1 MASEFRVTV
10 PEDSVRTLSPGR
22 SGEKVVFAPTG
33 ELAASG
39 TLKSGMSPV
48 RSVVASPRPVKGKAG
63 REAARRRLQLQLQPV
78 SEDEGQG
85 EGAAEEEDE
94 PLLSV
99 PEEEEEEEEEEEAQ
113 PLPPVCVSPMRGMWR
128 DEKVALYCDE
138 VLQSCKAED
147 ADEAMSKY
155 LSEKLKLKDKWLGV
169 WKTNPELFFVKYEEA
184 SIPFVGILVEV
195 TCKPHQS
202 SSSCFKVT
210 VSVAE
215 PFSSN
220 IANIPRSLVDEI
232 LEELEHSV
240 PLLEVYPVEGQ
251 GSDIQDIALAL
262 EVVRWCDIQ
271 DGTIPGPIAQRF
283 KKTLE
288 KYKNKRVE
296 LIEYQSNIKED
307 PSAAEAVECWKKYY
321 EIVMLCGLLK
331 MWEDLR
337 LRGLLLLGGH
347 VDPKVH
353 NPVAVAK
360 LTVKPGSELDKVVIE
375 ANASPSITL
384 SITDITCLCFVG
396 VYNSADC
403 ESPIR
408 KLFYCTEKLRVHG
421 PFFPRI
427 LRRRKGKRDFGKT
440 ITHIVAKVMTTD
452 MVKDLPSDTLLQQH
466 DDLDLAVDSC
476 YSGDTVVIFPGEYQA
491 VNLALLTDD
500 IIIKGVGKREE
511 IMITSEPSHDSFVV
525 SKADNVKLMNLSLI
539 QQGTVDGIVVVESGH
554 MTLENCILKC
564 EGTGVCVLTG
574 AALTVTDSEITGAQG
589 AGVELYPGS
598 IAILERNEIHHCNNL
613 RTSDSSKSTL
623 GGVNMKVLPAPKLK
637 MTNNHIYNNNGYGVS
652 ILQPTEQFFIVAEAL
667 NKGAASG
674 DKKDENMLSKVMQNL
689 NLEMNNNKIEANLKG
704 DIRIVTRTGSGLA
717 RSSEGPVSSEEW
729 TGNQFM
735 KQKQ

>member
-1 MASEFRVTV
+1 MASMASASRASVPADSFRT
-10 PEDSVRTLSPGR
+10 TSPGR
-22 SGEKVVFAPTG
+22 RGEK
-33 ELAASG
+33 AASAVPG
-39 TLKSGMSPV
+39 DTAAATTLKGTAIPV
-48 RSVVASPRPVKGKAG
+48 RSVVASPRQVKGKAG
-63 REAARRRLQLQLQPV
+63 REAARLRLQRLPAAQA
-78 SEDEGQG
+78 EDPG
-85 EGAAEEEDE
+85 EAA
-94 PLLSV
+94 
-99 PEEEEEEEEEEEAQ
+99 EEEEEEPLPSVPEDEEEAQ
-113 PLPPVCVSPMRGMWR
+113 PLPPVCLSRMRGMWR
-128 DEKVALYCDE
+128 DEKVSLYCDQ
-138 VLQSCKAED
+138 VLQDCKAED
-147 ADEAMSKY
+147 ADEVMGKY

-169 WKTNPELFFVKYEEA
+169 WKTNPNVFFVKYEEA

-195 TCKPHQS
+195 TCEPYQDS
-202 SSSCFKVT
+202 SSRFKVT

-220 IANIPRSLVDEI
+220 IANIPRDLVDEI

-251 GSDIQDIALAL
+251 DTDIHDIALAL
-262 EVVRWCDIQ
+262 EVVRFFYDFLWRDWDDEESCENYTALIEERINLWCDIQ

-337 LRGLLLLGGH
+337 LR
-347 VDPKVH
+347 
-353 NPVAVAK
+353 
-360 LTVKPGSELDKVVIE
+360 
-375 ANASPSITL
+375 
-384 SITDITCLCFVG
+384 
-396 VYNSADC
+396 
-403 ESPIR
+403 
-408 KLFYCTEKLRVHG
+408 VHG

-427 LRRRKGKRDFGKT
+427 LRRRKGKREFGKT
-440 ITHIVAKVMTTD
+440 ITHIVAKVMTTE
-452 MVKDLPSDTLLQQH
+452 MIKDLSSDTLLQQH
-466 DDLDLAVDSC
+466 DDLDLALDNC
-476 YSGDTVVIFPGEYQA
+476 YSGDTVIIFPGEYQA
-491 VNLALLTDD
+491 ANLALLTDD

-511 IMITSEPSHDSFVV
+511 IMITSEPSRDSFVV
-525 SKADNVKLMNLSLI
+525 SKADNVKLMHLSLI

-574 AALTVTDSEITGAQG
+574 ATLTITDSEITGAQG

-598 IAILERNEIHHCNNL
+598 TAILERNEIHHCNNL

-637 MTNNHIYNNNGYGVS
+637 MTNNHIYSNKGYGVS
-652 ILQPTEQFFIVAEAL
+652 ILQPTEQFFIVTEEAL
-667 NKGAASG
+667 NKRAASG
-674 DKKDENMLSKVMQNL
+674 DKKDDKMLFKVMQNL
-689 NLEMNNNKIEANLKG
+689 NLEMNNNKIEANVKG
-704 DIRIVTRTGSGLA
+704 DIRIVTS
-717 RSSEGPVSSEEW
+717 
-729 TGNQFM
+729 
-735 KQKQ
+735 

>member
-78 SEDEGQG
+78 SQDEGQG

-220 IANIPRSLVDEI
+220 IANIPRGLVDEI

-262 EVVRWCDIQ
+262 EVVRFFYDFLWRDWDDEESCENYTALIEERINLWCDIQ

-337 LRGLLLLGGH
+337 
-347 VDPKVH
+347 
-353 NPVAVAK
+353 
-360 LTVKPGSELDKVVIE
+360 
-375 ANASPSITL
+375 
-384 SITDITCLCFVG
+384 
-396 VYNSADC
+396 
-403 ESPIR
+403 
-408 KLFYCTEKLRVHG
+408 LRVHG

-554 MTLENCILKC
+554 MTLEF
-564 EGTGVCVLTG
+564 
-574 AALTVTDSEITGAQG
+574 
-589 AGVELYPGS
+589 
-598 IAILERNEIHHCNNL
+598 ERNIQFQSLEIPERSAIKINPRRPTPPDL
-613 RTSDSSKSTL
+613 PGTYPVL
-623 GGVNMKVLPAPKLK
+623 VLPESQDITVLDKFRQLVTLISFQEVDFFKKL
-637 MTNNHIYNNNGYGVS
+637 NDH
-652 ILQPTEQFFIVAEAL
+652 
-667 NKGAASG
+667 
-674 DKKDENMLSKVMQNL
+674 
-689 NLEMNNNKIEANLKG
+689 
-704 DIRIVTRTGSGLA
+704 
-717 RSSEGPVSSEEW
+717 
-729 TGNQFM
+729 
-735 KQKQ
+735 

>member
-1 MASEFRVTV
+1 MESDPTTSEPEAAIGSDSSPVEQAILVSLRDSASAKG
-10 PEDSVRTLSPGR
+10 L
-22 SGEKVVFAPTG
+22 
-33 ELAASG
+33 
-39 TLKSGMSPV
+39 MSPV
-48 RSVVASPRPVKGKAG
+48 RSVVASPRPVKGKA
-63 REAARRRLQLQLQPV
+63 ARRRLQLPPV
-78 SEDEGQG
+78 SQAETGDE
-85 EGAAEEEDE
+85 E
-94 PLLSV
+94 PVPAV
-99 PEEEEEEEEEEEAQ
+99 PENQEEAQ
-113 PLPPVCVSPMRGMWR
+113 PLPPICASPMRGMWR
-128 DEKVALYCDE
+128 SEKVALYCDQ
-138 VLQSCKAED
+138 VLQGSKAED

-155 LSEKLKLKDKWLGV
+155 LSEKLKVTDRWLGV
-169 WKTNPELFFVKYEEA
+169 WKSNPELFFEKYEEA

-195 TCKPHQS
+195 TCKPRQNL
-202 SSSCFKVT
+202 SSCFKVT

-220 IANIPRSLVDEI
+220 IANIPRDLVDEV
-232 LEELEHSV
+232 LGELEYSA

-251 GSDIQDIALAL
+251 DADVRDIALAL

-337 LRGLLLLGGH
+337 LR
-347 VDPKVH
+347 
-353 NPVAVAK
+353 
-360 LTVKPGSELDKVVIE
+360 
-375 ANASPSITL
+375 
-384 SITDITCLCFVG
+384 
-396 VYNSADC
+396 
-403 ESPIR
+403 
-408 KLFYCTEKLRVHG
+408 VHG

-452 MVKDLPSDTLLQQH
+452 MVKNLSSDTLLQQH
-466 DDLDLAVDSC
+466 DDLNLALDSC
-476 YSGDTVVIFPGEYQA
+476 YSGDIVVIFPGEYQA
-491 VNLALLTDD
+491 SNLALLTDD
-500 IIIKGVGKREE
+500 ITIKGVGKREE

-525 SKADNVKLMNLSLI
+525 SKADSVKLMQLSLI

-554 MTLENCILKC
+554 LTLENCLLKC

-574 AALTVTDSEITGAQG
+574 ASLTITNSEITGAQG

-598 IAILERNEIHHCNNL
+598 IAILEGNEIHHCNNL

-652 ILQPTEQFFIVAEAL
+652 ILQPSEQFFIVAEAAL

-674 DKKDENMLSKVMQNL
+674 DKKDDKMLSKVMQTL
-689 NLEMNNNKIEANLKG
+689 NVEMNNNRIEANSKG
-704 DIRIVTRTGSGLA
+704 DIRIVTG
-717 RSSEGPVSSEEW
+717 
-729 TGNQFM
+729 
-735 KQKQ
+735 

>member
-1 MASEFRVTV
+1 MASGARASAAD
-10 PEDSVRTLSPGR
+10 DSVRAVSPGR
-22 SGEKVVFAPTG
+22 AGDKVVSASPGDTAATAT
-33 ELAASG
+33 LRSTASG
-39 TLKSGMSPV
+39 V
-48 RSVVASPRPVKGKAG
+48 RSVVASPRPVKGKAA
-63 REAARRRLQLQLQPV
+63 REATRRRLQLQPV
-78 SEDEGQG
+78 SQAEGPG
-85 EGAAEEEDE
+85 EAAEQEEEE

-99 PEEEEEEEEEEEAQ
+99 PEEEEDEAQ

-128 DEKVALYCDE
+128 DEKVALYCDA
-138 VLQSCKAED
+138 VLQGCKAED

-155 LSEKLKLKDKWLGV
+155 LSEKLKLKDKWFGV

-195 TCKPHQS
+195 TCKPSQN

-210 VSVAE
+210 VSVAD

-220 IANIPRSLVDEI
+220 IANIPRDLVNEI

-251 GSDIQDIALAL
+251 DADIRDIALAL
-262 EVVRWCDIQ
+262 EVVRFFYDFLWRDWDDEESCENYTALIEERINLWCDIQ

-337 LRGLLLLGGH
+337 LR
-347 VDPKVH
+347 
-353 NPVAVAK
+353 
-360 LTVKPGSELDKVVIE
+360 
-375 ANASPSITL
+375 
-384 SITDITCLCFVG
+384 
-396 VYNSADC
+396 
-403 ESPIR
+403 
-408 KLFYCTEKLRVHG
+408 VHG

-440 ITHIVAKVMTTD
+440 ITHIVAKVMTTE
-452 MVKDLPSDTLLQQH
+452 M
-466 DDLDLAVDSC
+466 
-476 YSGDTVVIFPGEYQA
+476 
-491 VNLALLTDD
+491 
-500 IIIKGVGKREE
+500 
-511 IMITSEPSHDSFVV
+511 
-525 SKADNVKLMNLSLI
+525 
-539 QQGTVDGIVVVESGH
+539 
-554 MTLENCILKC
+554 
-564 EGTGVCVLTG
+564 
-574 AALTVTDSEITGAQG
+574 G

-637 MTNNHIYNNNGYGVS
+637 MTNNHIYSNNGYGVS
-652 ILQPTEQFFIVAEAL
+652 ILQPTEQYFIVAEDAL

-674 DKKDENMLSKVMQNL
+674 DKKDDTMLSKVMQNL

-704 DIRIVTRTGSGLA
+704 DIRIVTS
-717 RSSEGPVSSEEW
+717 
-729 TGNQFM
+729 
-735 KQKQ
+735 

>member
-1 MASEFRVTV
+1 MESDPTTSE
-10 PEDSVRTLSPGR
+10 PEAAVGSVSPPA
-22 SGEKVVFAPTG
+22 EQADPTTPG
-33 ELAASG
+33 NLAAAVAKG
-39 TLKSGMSPV
+39 L
-48 RSVVASPRPVKGKAG
+48 ASP
-63 REAARRRLQLQLQPV
+63 
-78 SEDEGQG
+78 
-85 EGAAEEEDE
+85 
-94 PLLSV
+94 
-99 PEEEEEEEEEEEAQ
+99 
-113 PLPPVCVSPMRGMWR
+113 
-128 DEKVALYCDE
+128 
-138 VLQSCKAED
+138 AED

-169 WKTNPELFFVKYEEA
+169 WKSNPELFFEKYEEA

-195 TCKPHQS
+195 TCKPRQNF
-202 SSSCFKVT
+202 SCFKVT

-220 IANIPRSLVDEI
+220 IANIPRDLVDEV
-232 LEELEHSV
+232 LEELEYSA

-251 GSDIQDIALAL
+251 DADVCDIALAL
-262 EVVRWCDIQ
+262 EVVRFFYDFLWRDWDDEEICENYTALIEERINLWCDIQ

-337 LRGLLLLGGH
+337 LR
-347 VDPKVH
+347 
-353 NPVAVAK
+353 
-360 LTVKPGSELDKVVIE
+360 
-375 ANASPSITL
+375 
-384 SITDITCLCFVG
+384 
-396 VYNSADC
+396 
-403 ESPIR
+403 
-408 KLFYCTEKLRVHG
+408 VHG

-452 MVKDLPSDTLLQQH
+452 MVKNLSSDTLLQQH
-466 DDLDLAVDSC
+466 DDLNLALDNC
-476 YSGDTVVIFPGEYQA
+476 YSGDIVVIFPGEYQA
-491 VNLALLTDD
+491 ANLALLTDD
-500 IIIKGVGKREE
+500 ITIQGVGKREE

-525 SKADNVKLMNLSLI
+525 SKADNVKLMQLSLI

-554 MTLENCILKC
+554 LTLENCLLKC

-574 AALTVTDSEITGAQG
+574 ASLTITDSEITGAQG

-598 IAILERNEIHHCNNL
+598 IAILEGNEIHHCNTL

-652 ILQPTEQFFIVAEAL
+652 ILQPSEQFFIVAEAAL

-674 DKKDENMLSKVMQNL
+674 DKKDDKMLSKVMQTL
-689 NLEMNNNKIEANLKG
+689 NVEMNNNRIEANLKG
-704 DIRIVTRTGSGLA
+704 DIRIVTG
-717 RSSEGPVSSEEW
+717 
-729 TGNQFM
+729 
-735 KQKQ
+735 

>member
-1 MASEFRVTV
+1 MASGSRV
-10 PEDSVRTLSPGR
+10 PEDAVRAVSPGR
-22 SGEKVVFAPTG
+22 RGEKIVSALTG
-33 ELAASG
+33 DLVMAAALKSAASP
-39 TLKSGMSPV
+39 M
-48 RSVVASPRPVKGKAG
+48 RSVAASPRPLKGKAG
-63 REAARRRLQLQLQPV
+63 REAARRRLQLLPGSQAEGP
-78 SEDEGQG
+78 GQG
-85 EGAAEEEDE
+85 PEEEEEE

-99 PEEEEEEEEEEEAQ
+99 PEEDEEAQ
-113 PLPPVCVSPMRGMWR
+113 PLPPVCAFPMRGMGMWR
-128 DEKVALYCDE
+128 EEKVALYCDE
-138 VLQSCKAED
+138 VLQGYKVRTRQR
-147 ADEAMSKY
+147 
-155 LSEKLKLKDKWLGV
+155 LKDKWLGV
-169 WKTNPELFFVKYEEA
+169 WKANPELFFVKYEES

-195 TCKPHQS
+195 TCKPSQS
-202 SSSCFKVT
+202 SSSCFRVT
-210 VSVAE
+210 VSV

-220 IANIPRSLVDEI
+220 IANIPRDLVDEI

-240 PLLEVYPVEGQ
+240 SLLEVYPVEGQ
-251 GSDIQDIALAL
+251 DSDLHDIALAL
-262 EVVRWCDIQ
+262 EVVRFFYDFLWRDWDDEESCENYTALIEERINLWCDIQ

-337 LRGLLLLGGH
+337 LR
-347 VDPKVH
+347 
-353 NPVAVAK
+353 
-360 LTVKPGSELDKVVIE
+360 
-375 ANASPSITL
+375 
-384 SITDITCLCFVG
+384 
-396 VYNSADC
+396 
-403 ESPIR
+403 
-408 KLFYCTEKLRVHG
+408 VHG

-427 LRRRKGKRDFGKT
+427 LRRRKGKRNFGKT

-452 MVKDLPSDTLLQQH
+452 MVKDLSPDTLLQQH
-466 DDLDLAVDSC
+466 DDLDLALDN
-476 YSGDTVVIFPGEYQA
+476 TVVIFPGEYQA

-500 IIIKGVGKREE
+500 IVIKGIGKREE

-525 SKADNVKLMNLSLI
+525 SKADNVKLMHLSLI

-554 MTLENCILKC
+554 MTLENCVLKC

-574 AALTVTDSEITGAQG
+574 AALTITDSEITGAQG

-598 IAILERNEIHHCNNL
+598 VAILERNEIHHCNNL
-613 RTSDSSKSTL
+613 RTCDSSKSTL

-652 ILQPTEQFFIVAEAL
+652 ILQPTEQFFIVAEEAL

-674 DKKDENMLSKVMQNL
+674 DKRDDNMLSKVMQNL

-704 DIRIVTRTGSGLA
+704 DIRIVTS
-717 RSSEGPVSSEEW
+717 
-729 TGNQFM
+729 
-735 KQKQ
+735 

>member
-1 MASEFRVTV
+1 MASAARP
-10 PEDSVRTLSPGR
+10 PEPEESVGTGRPGR
-22 SGEKVVFAPTG
+22 RGAQGLSAPPG
-33 ELAASG
+33 DSLAVG
-39 TLKSGMSPV
+39 TLRGAAAPA
-48 RSVVASPRPVKGKAG
+48 RSVVASPRPGKGKAG
-63 REAARRRLQLQLQPV
+63 REAARRRLQLPPASQA
-78 SEDEGQG
+78 EGRAA
-85 EGAAEEEDE
+85 GAAGAAGA
-94 PLLSV
+94 
-99 PEEEEEEEEEEEAQ
+99 EEEEEEEQAAEAEEAEEPPLSVPQEEEEEAQ

-128 DEKVALYCDE
+128 DEKVVLYCDQ
-138 VLQSCKAED
+138 VLQGCKAED

-155 LSEKLKLKDKWLGV
+155 LSEKLKLKDRWLGV

-184 SIPFVGILVEV
+184 SIPFVAILVEV
-195 TCKPHQS
+195 TCKPRQS
-202 SSSCFKVT
+202 SSSCFKVS
-210 VSVAE
+210 VSLAE

-220 IANIPRSLVDEI
+220 IANIPRGLVNEI

-251 GSDIQDIALAL
+251 DSDIHDIALAL
-262 EVVRWCDIQ
+262 EVVRFFYDFLWRDWDDEESCENYTALIEERINLWCDIQ

-288 KYKNKRVE
+288 KYKKKRVE
-296 LIEYQSNIKED
+296 LIEYQSNITED

-337 LRGLLLLGGH
+337 
-347 VDPKVH
+347 
-353 NPVAVAK
+353 
-360 LTVKPGSELDKVVIE
+360 
-375 ANASPSITL
+375 
-384 SITDITCLCFVG
+384 
-396 VYNSADC
+396 
-403 ESPIR
+403 
-408 KLFYCTEKLRVHG
+408 LRVHG

-452 MVKDLPSDTLLQQH
+452 MVKDLSSDTLLQQH
-466 DDLDLAVDSC
+466 DDLDLALDSC

-525 SKADNVKLMNLSLI
+525 SKADNVKLMHLSLI

-574 AALTVTDSEITGAQG
+574 AALTITDSEITGAQG

-598 IAILERNEIHHCNNL
+598 IAVLERNEIHHCNNL
-613 RTSDSSKSTL
+613 RTSDNSKSTL

-652 ILQPTEQFFIVAEAL
+652 ILQPTEQFFIVAEEAL

-674 DKKDENMLSKVMQNL
+674 DKKEDSMLSRVMQNL

-704 DIRIVTRTGSGLA
+704 DIRIITS
-717 RSSEGPVSSEEW
+717 
-729 TGNQFM
+729 
-735 KQKQ
+735 

>member
-1 MASEFRVTV
+1 QPARQHPRATRLAHWPARLRAGKVLTAALEPREAEEMASGSGATV
-10 PEDSVRTLSPGR
+10 PEDSVRTSSPGR
-22 SGEKVVFAPTG
+22 RGEKAGFAPTG
-33 ELAASG
+33 DSAIVG
-39 TLKSGMSPV
+39 TLKGTASPV

-63 REAARRRLQLQLQPV
+63 REAARRRLQLLPDSQAENP
-78 SEDEGQG
+78 G
-85 EGAAEEEDE
+85 EGAEEEE
-94 PLLSV
+94 EGPLLSV
-99 PEEEEEEEEEEEAQ
+99 PEEDEEEAQ

-138 VLQSCKAED
+138 VLQGCKAED

-155 LSEKLKLKDKWLGV
+155 LSEKLKVKDKWLGV

-195 TCKPHQS
+195 TCKPRQS

-220 IANIPRSLVDEI
+220 IANIPRDLVDEI

-251 GSDIQDIALAL
+251 DADIHNIALAL
-262 EVVRWCDIQ
+262 EVVRFFYDFLWRDWDDEESCENYTALIEERINLWCAIQ

-337 LRGLLLLGGH
+337 LR
-347 VDPKVH
+347 
-353 NPVAVAK
+353 
-360 LTVKPGSELDKVVIE
+360 
-375 ANASPSITL
+375 
-384 SITDITCLCFVG
+384 
-396 VYNSADC
+396 
-403 ESPIR
+403 
-408 KLFYCTEKLRVHG
+408 
-421 PFFPRI
+421 I

-452 MVKDLPSDTLLQQH
+452 MVKDLSSDTLLQQH
-466 DDLDLAVDSC
+466 DDLDLALDSC

-511 IMITSEPSHDSFVV
+511 IRITSEPSHDSFVV
-525 SKADNVKLMNLSLI
+525 SKAENVKLMHLSLI

-554 MTLENCILKC
+554 MTLENCVLKC

-574 AALTVTDSEITGAQG
+574 AALTITDSEITGAQG

-623 GGVNMKVLPAPKLK
+623 GGVNMKVLPAPRLK

-652 ILQPTEQFFIVAEAL
+652 ILQPTEQFFIISEEAL

-674 DKKDENMLSKVMQNL
+674 DKKDDNMLSKVMQNL

-704 DIRIVTRTGSGLA
+704 DIRIVT
-717 RSSEGPVSSEEW
+717 
-729 TGNQFM
+729 N
-735 KQKQ
+735 

>member
-1 MASEFRVTV
+1 MASGPDNTETG
-10 PEDSVRTLSPGR
+10 DSAAVISPGR
-22 SGEKVVFAPTG
+22 RGEKTVFSALDDAT
-33 ELAASG
+33 A
-39 TLKSGMSPV
+39 KSNVSPV

-63 REAARRRLQLQLQPV
+63 REAARRRLQLLPIPQA
-78 SEDEGQG
+78 EGPA
-85 EGAAEEEDE
+85 EG
-94 PLLSV
+94 
-99 PEEEEEEEEEEEAQ
+99 EEEEEEEEGLLSVHEEEEEEAQ

-128 DEKVALYCDE
+128 DEKVALYCDQ
-138 VLQSCKAED
+138 VLQGCKAED

-155 LSEKLKLKDKWLGV
+155 LSEKLKMKDKWLGV
-169 WKTNPELFFVKYEEA
+169 WKTNPELFFIKYEEA
-184 SIPFVGILVEV
+184 SIPFVGVLVEV
-195 TCKPHQS
+195 TCKPRQS

-220 IANIPRSLVDEI
+220 IANIPRDLIDET

-240 PLLEVYPVEGQ
+240 PLLEVYPVQGQ
-251 GSDIQDIALAL
+251 DDDIHDIALAL
-262 EVVRWCDIQ
+262 EVVRFFYDFLWRDWDDEESCENYTALIEERINLWCDIQ

-337 LRGLLLLGGH
+337 LR
-347 VDPKVH
+347 
-353 NPVAVAK
+353 
-360 LTVKPGSELDKVVIE
+360 
-375 ANASPSITL
+375 
-384 SITDITCLCFVG
+384 
-396 VYNSADC
+396 
-403 ESPIR
+403 
-408 KLFYCTEKLRVHG
+408 VHG

-427 LRRRKGKRDFGKT
+427 LRRRKGKRELGKT
-440 ITHIVAKVMTTD
+440 ITHIVAKVMTTE
-452 MVKDLPSDTLLQQH
+452 MVKDLSSDTLLQQH
-466 DDLDLAVDSC
+466 DDLDLALDSC

-491 VNLALLTDD
+491 TNLALLTDD
-500 IIIKGVGKREE
+500 IVIKGVGKREE
-511 IMITSEPSHDSFVV
+511 IVITSEPSRDSFVV
-525 SKADNVKLMNLSLI
+525 SKAENVKLMHLTLI

-554 MTLENCILKC
+554 MTLEDCVLKC

-574 AALTVTDSEITGAQG
+574 AALTITDSEITGAQG

-613 RTSDSSKSTL
+613 RTSDNSKSTL

-637 MTNNHIYNNNGYGVS
+637 MNNNHIYSNNGYGVS
-652 ILQPTEQFFIVAEAL
+652 ILQPTEQFFIIAEGTL

-674 DKKDENMLSKVMQNL
+674 DKKDDDMLSKVMQNL

-704 DIRIVTRTGSGLA
+704 DIRIVT
-717 RSSEGPVSSEEW
+717 
-729 TGNQFM
+729 N
-735 KQKQ
+735 

>member
-1 MASEFRVTV
+1 MASESRTSV
-10 PEDSVRTLSPGR
+10 PEDSDQTMNPGGRGEEVVTALSR
-22 SGEKVVFAPTG
+22 DLS
-33 ELAASG
+33 AAE
-39 TLKSGMSPV
+39 TLKSSASPV
-48 RSVVASPRPVKGKAG
+48 RSVVASSRPVKGKAG
-63 REAARRRLQLQLQPV
+63 REAARRRLQLLPV
-78 SEDEGQG
+78 SQAEDPG
-85 EGAAEEEDE
+85 EVAAEEEEE
-94 PLLSV
+94 PLPSV
-99 PEEEEEEEEEEEAQ
+99 PEEEEEAAAAAEERAEAQ
-113 PLPPVCVSPMRGMWR
+113 PLPPVCVSPLRGMWR
-128 DEKVALYCDE
+128 EEKVALFCDE
-138 VLQSCKAED
+138 VLQGCKAED
-147 ADEAMSKY
+147 ADEAMSNY

-169 WKTNPELFFVKYEEA
+169 WKTNPELFFLKYEEA
-184 SIPFVGILVEV
+184 SIPFVGILVEA
-195 TCKPHQS
+195 TCTPRQS
-202 SSSCFKVT
+202 SSSCFRVT

-220 IANIPRSLVDEI
+220 IANIPRNLVNEV

-251 GSDIQDIALAL
+251 DSDIHDIALAL
-262 EVVRWCDIQ
+262 EVVRFFYDFLWRDWDDEERCDNYTALIEERINLWCDIQ

-296 LIEYQSNIKED
+296 LIEYQNNIKED

-321 EIVMLCGLLK
+321 EIVMLCELLK

-337 LRGLLLLGGH
+337 
-347 VDPKVH
+347 
-353 NPVAVAK
+353 
-360 LTVKPGSELDKVVIE
+360 
-375 ANASPSITL
+375 
-384 SITDITCLCFVG
+384 
-396 VYNSADC
+396 
-403 ESPIR
+403 
-408 KLFYCTEKLRVHG
+408 LRVHG

-452 MVKDLPSDTLLQQH
+452 MVKDLSSDTFLQQH
-466 DDLDLAVDSC
+466 DDLDLALDSC

-525 SKADNVKLMNLSLI
+525 SKAANVKLMHLSLI

-554 MTLENCILKC
+554 MTLENCVLKC

-574 AALTVTDSEITGAQG
+574 ASLTIKDSEIIGAQG

-598 IAILERNEIHHCNNL
+598 TAILERNEIHHCNNF
-613 RTSDSSKSTL
+613 RTNDSSKSIL

-652 ILQPTEQFFIVAEAL
+652 ILPPTEQFFIVAETC

-674 DKKDENMLSKVMQNL
+674 DKKDENRLSKVMQNL
-689 NLEMNNNKIEANLKG
+689 NLEMNDNKMEANLKG
-704 DIRIVTRTGSGLA
+704 DIRIATS
-717 RSSEGPVSSEEW
+717 
-729 TGNQFM
+729 
-735 KQKQ
+735 

>member
-1 MASEFRVTV
+1 MASGARASAAA
-10 PEDSVRTLSPGR
+10 DSLRAVSPGR
-22 SGEKVVFAPTG
+22 AGEKGVSASPGDTAAAAT
-33 ELAASG
+33 LRSTASG
-39 TLKSGMSPV
+39 V
-48 RSVVASPRPVKGKAG
+48 RSVVASPRPVKGKAA
-63 REAARRRLQLQLQPV
+63 REATRRRLQLQPASQA
-78 SEDEGQG
+78 EGPG
-85 EGAAEEEDE
+85 EAAGQEEEE

-99 PEEEEEEEEEEEAQ
+99 PEEEEDEAQ

-128 DEKVALYCDE
+128 DEKVALYCDA
-138 VLQSCKAED
+138 VLQGCKAED

-155 LSEKLKLKDKWLGV
+155 LSEKLRLKDKWFGV

-195 TCKPHQS
+195 TCKPSQN

-210 VSVAE
+210 VSVAD

-220 IANIPRSLVDEI
+220 IANIPRNLVNEI

-251 GSDIQDIALAL
+251 DADIRDIALAL
-262 EVVRWCDIQ
+262 EVV
-271 DGTIPGPIAQRF
+271 
-283 KKTLE
+283 
-288 KYKNKRVE
+288 
-296 LIEYQSNIKED
+296 
-307 PSAAEAVECWKKYY
+307 
-321 EIVMLCGLLK
+321 
-331 MWEDLR
+331 
-337 LRGLLLLGGH
+337 
-347 VDPKVH
+347 
-353 NPVAVAK
+353 
-360 LTVKPGSELDKVVIE
+360 
-375 ANASPSITL
+375 
-384 SITDITCLCFVG
+384 
-396 VYNSADC
+396 
-403 ESPIR
+403 
-408 KLFYCTEKLRVHG
+408 RVHG

-440 ITHIVAKVMTTD
+440 ITHIVAKVMTTE
-452 MVKDLPSDTLLQQH
+452 MVKDLSSDTLLQQH
-466 DDLDLAVDSC
+466 DDLDLALDSC

-491 VNLALLTDD
+491 ANLALLTDD
-500 IIIKGVGKREE
+500 IVIKGVGKREE
-511 IMITSEPSHDSFVV
+511 ILITSEPSHDSFVV
-525 SKADNVKLMNLSLI
+525 SKAENVKLMHLSLI

-574 AALTVTDSEITGAQG
+574 AALTITDSEITGAQG

-637 MTNNHIYNNNGYGVS
+637 MTNNHIYSNNGYGVS
-652 ILQPTEQFFIVAEAL
+652 ILQPTEQYFIVAEDAL

-674 DKKDENMLSKVMQNL
+674 DKKDDTVLSKVMQNL

-704 DIRIVTRTGSGLA
+704 DIRIVTS
-717 RSSEGPVSSEEW
+717 
-729 TGNQFM
+729 
-735 KQKQ
+735 

>member
-1 MASEFRVTV
+1 MASGARAPVQ
-10 PEDSVRTLSPGR
+10 EDSVRTISPGR
-22 SGEKVVFAPTG
+22 GGEKGLAAPTG
-33 ELAASG
+33 ASVAVG
-39 TLKSGMSPV
+39 ALKSAASPV
-48 RSVVASPRPVKGKAG
+48 RSVVASPRPVKGKAD
-63 REAARRRLQLQLQPV
+63 REAARRRLQLLPASQA
-78 SEDEGQG
+78 EGRG
-85 EGAAEEEDE
+85 EGAEDE
-94 PLLSV
+94 D
-99 PEEEEEEEEEEEAQ
+99 EEEEEPLLTVLEEDEEEAQ

-138 VLQSCKAED
+138 VLQGCKAED

-195 TCKPHQS
+195 TCKPRQS

-220 IANIPRSLVDEI
+220 IANIPRDLVNEI

-240 PLLEVYPVEGQ
+240 PLLEVYPVEGRD
-251 GSDIQDIALAL
+251 SDIRDIALAL
-262 EVVRWCDIQ
+262 EVVRFFYDFLWRDWDDEESCENYTALIEERINLWCDIQ

-296 LIEYQSNIKED
+296 LTEYQSNIKED

-331 MWEDLR
+331 LWEDLR
-337 LRGLLLLGGH
+337 
-347 VDPKVH
+347 
-353 NPVAVAK
+353 
-360 LTVKPGSELDKVVIE
+360 
-375 ANASPSITL
+375 
-384 SITDITCLCFVG
+384 
-396 VYNSADC
+396 
-403 ESPIR
+403 
-408 KLFYCTEKLRVHG
+408 LRVHG

-452 MVKDLPSDTLLQQH
+452 MVKDFSSDTLLQQH
-466 DDLDLAVDSC
+466 DDLDLALDSC

-525 SKADNVKLMNLSLI
+525 SKADNVKLMDLSLI

-574 AALTVTDSEITGAQG
+574 AALTITDSEITGAQG

-613 RTSDSSKSTL
+613 RTSDNSKSTL

-652 ILQPTEQFFIVAEAL
+652 ILQPTEQFFIVAEEAL

-674 DKKDENMLSKVMQNL
+674 DKKDDSMLSRVMQNL

-704 DIRIVTRTGSGLA
+704 DIRIVTS
-717 RSSEGPVSSEEW
+717 
-729 TGNQFM
+729 
-735 KQKQ
+735 